1 MQDDFSAI
9 IVIIFSMKK
18 LLAILF
24 LFCFTLS
31 VNAEVLEAGV
41 SVEEVPKALFGIWR
55 VNAKLD
61 STNSYKTFKAQSI
74 DFWNLIRSD
83 GRITLENP
91 YSGAN
96 AEVSVTA
103 VEGNLVVFTKKTPYD
118 NNKILTD
125 TVNIRIDGD
134 KFSGINILKLESFS
148 LIDNHLLKT
157 ETAQYLIK
165 GEKISGESIISE

>member
-1 MQDDFSAI
+1 
-9 IVIIFSMKK
+9 MKK
-18 LLAILF
+18 IFVILS
-24 LFCFTLS
+24 LFCLTLS
-31 VNAEVLEAGV
+31 ANAEILEAGV
-41 SVEEVPKALFGIWR
+41 SVEEVPKALFGTWR

-74 DFWNLIRSD
+74 DFWNLIRAD
-83 GRITLENP
+83 GKVTLDNP

-96 AEVSVTA
+96 AEISVTA

-125 TVNIRIDGD
+125 TVNLRIDGD
-134 KFSGINILKLESFS
+134 KFSGINTLKLESFS
-148 LIDNHLLKT
+148 LIDNHLMKT

-165 GEKISGESIISE
+165 GEKISGESIITE